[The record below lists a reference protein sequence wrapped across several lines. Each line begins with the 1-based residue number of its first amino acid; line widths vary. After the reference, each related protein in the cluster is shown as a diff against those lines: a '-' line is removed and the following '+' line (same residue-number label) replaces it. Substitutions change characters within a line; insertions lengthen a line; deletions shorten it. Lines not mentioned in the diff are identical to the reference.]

1 MAPHLARRV
10 CGTTDFVSQ
19 VELLRAA
26 VAMLDEAG
34 IPYMVGGSYA
44 SAFHGEPRMTQ
55 DIDVVIE
62 PNSDSI
68 KLLVDLVDRDRFYL
82 GNAEE
87 AFRSRSNSDL
97 LVALRLLVDSCG
109 S

>member
-1 MAPHLARRV
+1 MALDSARRV
-10 CGTTDFVSQ
+10 NGATDFVSQ
-19 VELLRAA
+19 AELLRAA

-34 IPYMVGGSYA
+34 IPYMVVGSYA

-62 PNSDSI
+62 PNGETI

-87 AFRSRSNSDL
+87 AFRTQFKL
-97 LVALRLLVDSCG
+97 HYIHCTVAVIKE
-109 S
+109 